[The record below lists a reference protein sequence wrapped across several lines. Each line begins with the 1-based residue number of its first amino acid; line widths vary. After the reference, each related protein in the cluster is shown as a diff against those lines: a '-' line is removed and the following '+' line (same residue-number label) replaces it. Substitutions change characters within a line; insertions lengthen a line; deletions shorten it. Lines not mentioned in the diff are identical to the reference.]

1 MTQSEKFNA
10 GNDTTGFTAKMA
22 DKPPEKKLSGLC
34 SDERKMLMKINTTFG
49 DGKLHIFLEGELD
62 HHAAKKVMR
71 AIEENIDANLPRDC
85 ILDMKRLTFMDS
97 SGIAVI
103 LKTHRRMNETG
114 GRMSVENAP
123 KQPMRV
129 IDAAK
134 IDRIVRITTMAK
146 E

>member
-1 MTQSEKFNA
+1 MEKRS
-10 GNDTTGFTAKMA
+10 G
-22 DKPPEKKLSGLC
+22 GLC

-49 DGKLHIFLEGELD
+49 DGRLHIFLEGELD
-62 HHAAKKVMR
+62 HHAAKKVMQ
-71 AIEENIDANLPRDC
+71 AIEEHIDANLPRDC
-85 ILDMKRLTFMDS
+85 ILDMKKLTFMDS

-103 LKTHRRMNETG
+103 LKTHRRMSETG
-114 GRMSVENAP
+114 GKLSVENAL

-129 IDAAK
+129 IDAAG